1 MRIDISDER
10 FSPYTHLSGAL
21 DEWAI
26 RNNCRHEDLI
36 VDIWTSVLGNDRVY
50 ASCNSL
56 CGYDFDTDWY
66 EGGELELLAVSTLS
80 ELGELKHKL

>member
-26 RNNCRHEDLI
+26 RNNCHEDLI

-50 ASCNSL
+50 ASHNQFG
-56 CGYDFDTDWY
+56 GYTFDTDWY
-66 EGGELELLAVSTLS
+66 EGGELELLAVSALS